1 MNRLI
6 SIVTPCFNEVD
17 NVDELVRRI
26 STVMADLPYDYEHIF
41 IDNASTDGTVDRI
54 KTIASVDPRVKLIV
68 NARNFGHIRSPFY
81 GAMQGGGD
89 ATILMASDLQDPP
102 ELIPEF
108 LSKWEEGF
116 RIVLGV
122 KPESDE
128 NWFKFKLRR
137 LYYRI
142 SSRISE
148 VPLIQN
154 ATGSGLIDRS
164 VVDVLKTI
172 DDPYPYYRGLL
183 AEIGFPVATIPFRQP
198 NRVAG
203 KTKNNFY
210 SLFDMAFLGITSHSR
225 VPLRLMV
232 MAGFICSIASFL
244 IAAGFLIA
252 KLIFWSEFQL
262 GIAPI
267 VIGVFFF
274 GSVQLF
280 SVGVLGEYVASIH
293 MQVRKRPLVIESERV
308 NFGSVGD

>member
-1 MNRLI
+1 MNHLI
-6 SIVTPCFNEVD
+6 SIVTPCFNEID

-26 STVMADLPYDYEHIF
+26 STVMARLPYDYEHIF
-41 IDNASTDGTVDRI
+41 IDNASTDGTIDRI
-54 KTIASVDPRVKLIV
+54 KAIASADPRVKLIV

-81 GAMQGGGD
+81 GAMQGSGD

-128 NWFKFKLRR
+128 NWLKFKLRR

-142 SSRISE
+142 STRISE

-183 AEIGFPVATIPFRQP
+183 AEIGFPVAAVPFRQP
-198 NRVAG
+198 NRTAG
-203 KTKNNFY
+203 KTKNNY
-210 SLFDMAFLGITSHSR
+210 YTLFDMALLGVTSHSR
-225 VPLRLMV
+225 VPLRAMV
-232 MAGFICSIASFL
+232 LLGFVCSVVSFTV
-244 IAAGFLIA
+244 AMTFVIA
-252 KLIFWSEFQL
+252 KLIFWDQFQL

-274 GSVQLF
+274 SSVQLL
-280 SVGVLGEYVASIH
+280 SMGVLGEYIASIH
-293 MQVRKRPLVIESERV
+293 MQVRKRPLVVELERF
-308 NFGSVGD
+308 NFD

>member
-1 MNRLI
+1 MTHLI

-26 STVMADLPYDYEHIF
+26 SAVMEQVPYDYEHIF

-54 KTIASVDPRVKLIV
+54 KEIAARDRRVKLIR

-81 GAMQGGGD
+81 GLLQGRGD
-89 ATILMASDLQDPP
+89 ATIMMASDLQDPP
-102 ELIPEF
+102 ELIPDF
-108 LSKWEEGF
+108 IAKWEEGYP
-116 RIVLGV
+116 IVLGV

-128 NWFKFKLRR
+128 RWWKFRLRR
-137 LYYRI
+137 IYYRL
-142 SSRISE
+142 STRISE

-154 ATGSGLIDRS
+154 ATGSGLIDRK
-164 VVDVLKTI
+164 VVEVLRTI

-183 AEIGFPVATIPFRQP
+183 AELGFPLATIPFRQP

-210 SLFDMAFLGITSHSR
+210 TLFDMAWLGITSHSR
-225 VPLRLMV
+225 VPLRV
-232 MAGFICSIASFL
+232 TVIIGFISSVLSLL
-244 IAAGFLIA
+244 IAFGFLVA
-252 KLIFWSEFQL
+252 KLVFWDQFQL

-267 VIGVFFF
+267 LIGVFFF

-280 SVGVLGEYVASIH
+280 SVGVLGEYVAAIH
-293 MQVRKRPLVIESERV
+293 MQVKKRPLVVELERV
-308 NFGSVGD
+308 NFD